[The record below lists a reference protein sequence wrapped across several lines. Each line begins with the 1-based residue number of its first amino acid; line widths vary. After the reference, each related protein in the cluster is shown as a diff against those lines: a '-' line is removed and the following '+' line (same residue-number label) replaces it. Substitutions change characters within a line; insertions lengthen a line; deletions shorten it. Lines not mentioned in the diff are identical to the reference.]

1 MTPQFEGVRAYIEH
15 AGAKYRAGVLGNMS
29 AATAVDPDFPEFRTL
44 FKGNSDNLVAQMRK
58 DARRNLRDSKP
69 KLWDEMVAE
78 QDGLAET
85 MRQCGVHVIRN
96 EKCDTPDGLINM
108 HDGWKS
114 NKHMSVYAGPSFG
127 RITRNIYF
135 NTWDNSATGT
145 SELHHRPGTLK
156 LFEQNPDLVY
166 YSLPYPEPN
175 ITIPGWG
182 MLFQDVAGWRTM
194 PDKHLLFGYGVS
206 DANVIPRVLADIKY
220 ANSVTS
226 AGIPQGADFMMRML
240 KREGFTH
247 EMLFFDSRLTY
258 HFDCFMMNI
267 KEGVCGL
274 PDLPDYGIMGGKL
287 PECIK
292 DWEILRIPVEDIK
305 RGAANA
311 ITLGDGRVII
321 VRTAKETIKRM
332 EKMGLEP
339 IPVKYDK
346 IWAYYHSGPDCSDA
360 DVWRENDP
368 VKEIPDGPPPIA

>member
-1 MTPQFEGVRAYIEH
+1 MF
-15 AGAKYRAGVLGNMS
+15 
-29 AATAVDPDFPEFRTL
+29 AATVPDPDSPEWSNL
-44 FKGNSDNLVAQMRK
+44 FKGNSDNLVEQMRNDK
-58 DARRNLRDSKP
+58 NRNLRETNR
-69 KLWDEMVAE
+69 KLWDEMCEE
-78 QDGLAET
+78 QDGLTEA
-85 MRQCGVHVIRN
+85 MRQAGVKVIRN
-96 EKCDTPDGLINM
+96 EKCEIPAGLFNLN
-108 HDGWKS
+108 DGWRGPKF
-114 NKHMSVYAGPSFG
+114 MSVYAGPSYG

-135 NTWDNSATGT
+135 HTWDNSTTGT
-145 SELHHRPGTLK
+145 SEFHHRPGTLK
-156 LFEQNPDLVY
+156 LFEQNPDLVF

-175 ITIPGWG
+175 ISVPGWG

-194 PDKHLLFGYGVS
+194 PGKHLLFGYGVS
-206 DANVIPRVLADIKY
+206 DGKVIPRALKDIKY

-226 AGIPQGADFMMRML
+226 AGIPQGAEFMMRML
-240 KREGFTH
+240 RREGFTH
-247 EMLFFDSRLTY
+247 EQLFFDSRLTY

-274 PDLPDYGIMGGKL
+274 PDLPDYGIWGGKL

-305 RGAANA
+305 NGAANA
-311 ITLGDGRVII
+311 ITLGDGRVIL

-360 DVWRENDP
+360 DIWRENDP
-368 VKEIPDGPPPIA
+368 VKEIPDGPPAIS